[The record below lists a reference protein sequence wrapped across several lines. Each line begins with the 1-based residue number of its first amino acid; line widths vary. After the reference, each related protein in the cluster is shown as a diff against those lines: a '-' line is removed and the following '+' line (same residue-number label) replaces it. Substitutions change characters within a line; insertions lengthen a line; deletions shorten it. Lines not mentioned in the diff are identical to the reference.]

1 MLRNSVQIKVE
12 PHYFPS
18 CSLLALLHVNANKNS
33 MAWPTR
39 DKSIIQFRA
48 PTGGGWFVVAR
59 DHLIPHFEPRAFE
72 NFAALEPSL
81 PPSLTPSS
89 PPSFI
94 HPGRTSAGRRQ
105 ILVESGAGPDSS
117 GGRDEGGGRGGRQG
131 RQAYQKFVKFP
142 LKLENSLSLSLT
154 TATTPLTCGG
164 GQTSFFAALE

>member
-1 MLRNSVQIKVE
+1 MLRNSLQIKVE
-12 PHYFPS
+12 PHYFSS

-117 GGRDEGGGRGGRQG
+117 GGRDEGGGRG
-131 RQAYQKFVKFP
+131 RQAGISKVCQVS
-142 LKLENSLSLSLT
+142 LKTGKLSLSLSLT